1 MKPSTY
7 ESEEGGYHFAHMK
20 AHTYF
25 CHHNITSEKILS
37 DSRRNSWKHMYFLTF
52 IILEGLTF
60 FLRENQTRQSLL
72 FLDKTD
78 LSVQNELAL
87 IGLLC
92 KV

>member
-7 ESEEGGYHFAHMK
+7 ESEEGGHHFAHMK
-20 AHTYF
+20 AHTYI
-25 CHHNITSEKILS
+25 CQHNITSEKILS
-37 DSRRNSWKHMYFLTF
+37 DNQRNSWKHMYFLTF
-52 IILEGLTF
+52 TILEGLTF
-60 FLRENQTRQSLL
+60 FLGENQTRQSLL

-78 LSVQNELAL
+78 LSAQNELAL

>member
-7 ESEEGGYHFAHMK
+7 ESEEGGYYFAHIK
-20 AHTYF
+20 AHAYF
-25 CHHNITSEKILS
+25 SHHNIASEKILS

-60 FLRENQTRQSLL
+60 FLQENQTRQSLL

-87 IGLLC
+87 NGLLC